1 MVKCLSTMWETW
13 LRSLGREDP
22 LEKEMAIN
30 SLSSGK
36 FFFFFF
42 FFLQQVVSWRSS
54 SESVSLKCTQSS
66 IWIMSR
72 ATSGGSLELIL

>member
-13 LRSLGREDP
+13 VRSLGREDP

-30 SLSSGK
+30 SLSPGK
-36 FFFFFF
+36 FFF

-72 ATSGGSLELIL
+72 ATSGGSLESIL